1 MYFCNMFRNGFVI
14 YFGFYLLFLSSA
26 CQDQSKAKQSED
38 SSYEVVI
45 QHAAGDDYLY
55 SHLETPIAYL
65 NYPFNMGYIS
75 GLEVDNV
82 QCILL
87 SKQMSPRSRIAI
99 KPIAVFKT
107 KEHGEGINYII
118 AIPTD
123 PDLKSVT
130 IDHFSDLVTKHIAV
144 KSIIEFWILNR
155 CGMGCAENVSWGNE
169 NSAAFVLE
177 QLIES

>member
-14 YFGFYLLFLSSA
+14 SFGLYLVLIAAS
-26 CQDQSKAKQSED
+26 CQDQSKAKQNED

-45 QHAAGDDYLY
+45 QHAAGDDYSD

-65 NYPFNMGYIS
+65 SYPFNMGYIN
-75 GLEVDNV
+75 GLEVNSV

-87 SKQMSPRSRIAI
+87 SKQMSPRSRIDI

-107 KEHGEGINYII
+107 KEHGEEINYII
-118 AIPTD
+118 AVPTD
-123 PDLKSVT
+123 GDLKSVT
-130 IDHFSDLVTKHIAV
+130 INNFSDLVTKHNAV
-144 KSIIEFWILNR
+144 KSIIEFWIINR
-155 CGMGCAENVSWGNE
+155 CGLGCAENVSWGNE